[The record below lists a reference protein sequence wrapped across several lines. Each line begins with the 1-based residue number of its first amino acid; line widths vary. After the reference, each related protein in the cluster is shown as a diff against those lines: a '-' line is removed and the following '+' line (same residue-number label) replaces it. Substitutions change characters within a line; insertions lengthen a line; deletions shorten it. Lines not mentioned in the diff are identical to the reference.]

1 MNSLDGLLR
10 AFPEKACPQRGMAAQ
25 DLLPGPLKGDD
36 VQLLAENGNELLDI
50 DTRLRRRQAMDEHA
64 VLYRRQKVR
73 VFNLHKE
80 KNLVSMHVRHY
91 RTHLERIKSNRVF
104 NPWNYLLPFFFSSLA
119 VSYRSK
125 LP

>member
-1 MNSLDGLLR
+1 MDSLDGLLR

-64 VLYRRQKVR
+64 VLYRRQRVR
-73 VFNLHKE
+73 VFNLHNE
-80 KNLVSMHVRHY
+80 KNSGLNVGTS
-91 RTHLERIKSNRVF
+91 
-104 NPWNYLLPFFFSSLA
+104 LPDTPGAHSI
-119 VSYRSK
+119 
-125 LP
+125 